1 MTSLA
6 LDPCPPMALENMAGK
21 VGGFWQVVDGDS
33 RSTTSQV
40 SVRQTKGTTNCK
52 LVLIGIRN
60 MPCAPLGACC
70 FSLKKIDQFGSS
82 TETHL

>member
-1 MTSLA
+1 MPPQMTSLA

-40 SVRQTKGTTNCK
+40 SVTT
-52 LVLIGIRN
+52 LLLITPPQIRSLER
-60 MPCAPLGACC
+60 PLKNTLL
-70 FSLKKIDQFGSS
+70 FFNLNY
-82 TETHL
+82 